1 MANQI
6 IGAKRLIDDRG
17 GYREVAAALEW
28 PPTTV
33 HTFHRND
40 RAPKYRWDIIAAL
53 PVKACEAQQG
63 EAA

>member
-6 IGAKRLIDDRG
+6 AGARRLIDERG

-40 RAPKYRWDIIAAL
+40 CAPKYRWDIIAAL
-53 PVKACEAQQG
+53 PVKVIEAHQG